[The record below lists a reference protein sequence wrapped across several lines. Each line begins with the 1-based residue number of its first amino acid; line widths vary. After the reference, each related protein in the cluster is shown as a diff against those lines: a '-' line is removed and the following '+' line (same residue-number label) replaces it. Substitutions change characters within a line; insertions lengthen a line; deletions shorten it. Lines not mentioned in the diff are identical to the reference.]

1 MVDGFKRSYAVG
13 TLIRH
18 GSADDMVINPN
29 LDVLSAI
36 TSGGWNF
43 RGENRILLY
52 LNVFKHFLY
61 AGGALPVARDVTA
74 MIYPPN
80 VSAFVDGKNRQIV
93 TNFASVLFNTQV
105 KALKHDGNICTFINF
120 ILASLLHHN
129 EALKGLS
136 GEANMIT
143 VAFLQAAYVLSISS
157 DTLKEWGEKVKE
169 QHERM
174 NKVSMR
180 FYNIMI

>member
-18 GSADDMVINPN
+18 GSADDMFINPN

-80 VSAFVDGKNRQIV
+80 ISSFVYDSSRKIL
-93 TNFASVLFNTQV
+93 TNFASVILNTQV
-105 KALKHDGNICTFINF
+105 KSLNSDG
-120 ILASLLHHN
+120 
-129 EALKGLS
+129 
-136 GEANMIT
+136 
-143 VAFLQAAYVLSISS
+143 
-157 DTLKEWGEKVKE
+157 
-169 QHERM
+169 
-174 NKVSMR
+174 
-180 FYNIMI
+180 